1 MSYLSYKDSESHY
14 SGPLPVKVNIM
25 LLYKIPLYVGPRK
38 MALFNNSP
46 SYVPPS
52 QQLRLY
58 HMCFTGTAVVIVL
71 SYQKW
76 QNTLS
81 ELFLKKLTFWF
92 WKSNGSSNFAKSS
105 LCCGYSVH
113 LKEIVQFSNGNPSFH
128 LQKETTQNSH
138 TTNSPFLI
146 SSFYFLL
153 CGIFFRPKYKLK
165 DIFKEYG
172 QGISIIFDSII

>member
-1 MSYLSYKDSESHY
+1 MSYLSFKDSESHY

-113 LKEIVQFSNGNPSFH
+113 LKEIVQFSNGNH
-128 LQKETTQNSH
+128 LHFIFKKKL
-138 TTNSPFLI
+138 PKILI
-146 SSFYFLL
+146 LQIPHSWFLL
-153 CGIFFRPKYKLK
+153 SIFSCVGFFLNPSINLK
-165 DIFKEYG
+165 IFLKNM
-172 QGISIIFDSII
+172 DKALV